1 MCRRQETIKTGQADM
16 KVNNVIF
23 FFFFLEMKQKFLD
36 TEVWVDR
43 LKQQIRLRGL
53 GNQ

>member
-23 FFFFLEMKQKFLD
+23 FLEMKQKFLD
-36 TEVWVDR
+36 TEVWVDG
-43 LKQQIRLRGL
+43 LKQQIRLRGV